1 MGELIEIL
9 LGIMTAVG
17 GFAVSTMVSATRKV
31 TTQASVKR
39 GVPGRLVFAH
49 ENPSRS
55 RISDICCG
63 SHDEHHGPDRRSAG
77 YVSTNESCARER
89 RYRRSVCLSVA
100 GQRKQHRFSTTLG
113 SFVGSRTKLVF
124 KPGVDY
130 QFRIDAN
137 FDCSTDPIFGARFK
151 KPRADGKQEVVVS
164 VTKGLDATVEIA
176 SGFTNAN
183 LPVTGGGMFLAGIC
197 DAPFFFD
204 LSAFNSAF
212 IQGKPGFPRPPATS
226 TNLYGPSAN
235 VLGLVLEVPSSTL
248 AGSNTVLGVWA
259 RTVQRGA
266 ALDRCGKPFI
276 NLMLIPPVPRSDTSL
291 GDQRKGFNRGVTFND
306 VADFGDAV
314 NRF

>member
-1 MGELIEIL
+1 MS
-9 LGIMTAVG
+9 IMAPAADQQDT
-17 GFAVSTMVSATRKV
+17 SALTKAAL
-31 TTQASVKR
+31 ASVDI
-39 GVPGRLVFAH
+39 GDLYAF
-49 ENPSRS
+49 RS
-55 RISDICCG
+55 PANANNTVLIM
-63 SHDEHHGPDRRSAG
+63 
-77 YVSTNESCARER
+77 
-89 RYRRSVCLSVA
+89 
-100 GQRKQHRFSTTLG
+100 TLG
-113 SFVGSRTKLVF
+113 SFVGSRTKPVF

-137 FDCSTDPIFGARFK
+137 FDFSTDLIFGARFK

-183 LPVTGGGMFLAGIC
+183 LPVTGGGTFRAGIF
-197 DAPFFFD
+197 DDPFFFD

-226 TNLYGPSAN
+226 TNFYGPSAN